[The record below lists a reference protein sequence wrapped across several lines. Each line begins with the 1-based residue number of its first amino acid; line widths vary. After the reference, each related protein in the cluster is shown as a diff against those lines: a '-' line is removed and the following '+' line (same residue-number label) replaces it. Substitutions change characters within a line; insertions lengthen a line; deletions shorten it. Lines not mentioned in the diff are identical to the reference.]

1 MIFVAPAVLRLI
13 GPREQR
19 VRIVV
24 ISLADAAE
32 RRASMRRQ
40 FERAGVGFEFL
51 DAVRGDQ
58 DFARHFADYDARR
71 YRLHCRREASPGEV
85 GCYAS
90 HLRLW
95 TQCAAGSEPYVILED
110 DARLEPGFPQAL
122 ALLEKLLPRH
132 GFVRLEGLTR
142 PRRLARLRD
151 RPALYP
157 VAEHGRFHLAYV
169 SDVPLCTMAY
179 AVSPTAAAALAR
191 HSARLSSPV
200 DKFLQRTWEHGV
212 PVFGLSPS
220 VVVPA
225 TQITGSTIGPRPAKS
240 WHPALLLRRLAWKT
254 GARLRRRRFDQAQLR
269 RLGIPLYAASADRQ
283 STARH
288 RGETSTA
295 PGLGATSN
303 PR

>member
-1 MIFVAPAVLRLI
+1 M
-13 GPREQR
+13 
-19 VRIVV
+19 RIVV

-32 RRASMRRQ
+32 RRASVRRQ
-40 FERAGVGFEFL
+40 FERAGVGFAFL
-51 DAVRGDQ
+51 DAVRGDEA
-58 DFARHFADYDARR
+58 FPRHFADYDASR

-90 HLRLW
+90 HLQLW
-95 TQCAAGSEPYVILED
+95 KECAAGSEPYVILED

-122 ALLEKLLPRH
+122 PLLEKLLPRY
-132 GFVRLEGLTR
+132 GFVRLEGLSR
-142 PRRLARLRD
+142 PPRLARLRD

-179 AVSPTAAAALAR
+179 AVSPKAAAALVR

-225 TQITGSTIGPRPAKS
+225 TDIGPSTIGQRPTKS
-240 WHPALLLRRLAWKT
+240 WHPALLLRRLAYKT
-254 GARLRRRRFDQAQLR
+254 GARWRRRRFDQAQLQQ
-269 RLGIPLYAASADRQ
+269 LGIPLYGPALPASAPMR
-283 STARH
+283 SK
-288 RGETSTA
+288 
-295 PGLGATSN
+295 PI
-303 PR
+303 